1 MEHMEQM
8 TGLDTRPEAT
18 PAAVIGWMSRQAN
31 ENRAIATRP
40 NYRMTLSTLSLD
52 ARELADLSPRQAAM
66 AIGELLKT
74 CRLLGRAEI
83 LIERLE
89 DMRRIG
95 ENRPVVDCFN
105 AVQSAIVSAS
115 RRLNRLPPRIALE
128 KRGGGHDVRVYLE
141 LH

>member
-18 PAAVIGWMSRQAN
+18 AAAVLGWMAREAN
-31 ENRAIATRP
+31 ENRAIAAP
-40 NYRMTLSTLSLD
+40 LNYRMTLSTLSLD
-52 ARELADLSPRQAAM
+52 ARELADLSPGRAAM
-66 AIGELLKT
+66 AMGDLLKT

-89 DMRRIG
+89 EMRRIG
-95 ENRPVVDCFN
+95 ETRPLVECFN
-105 AVQSAIVSAS
+105 AVQSAIIAAS

-128 KRGGGHDVRVYLE
+128 KRGGSHDVRVYLE